1 MGCFLHGSRLLS
13 DMYRFASQEGKYCV
27 LVFRSALGS
36 AEATMVAPTVEW
48 IH

>member
-1 MGCFLHGSRLLS
+1 MGCFLHGSGLLS

-27 LVFRSALGS
+27 LVFRSAPS
-36 AEATMVAPTVEW
+36 AEATMVALTVEW